1 MQIVTRDK
9 EMEML
14 PEKQAKMMKKKKDTK
29 CLLKMMLIFFKNAF
43 IKSTNGKF

>member
-14 PEKQAKMMKKKKDTK
+14 PEKQAKMMKKKRYKMSFKNDVNIFQK
-29 CLLKMMLIFFKNAF
+29 CLHKKY
-43 IKSTNGKF
+43 

>member
-14 PEKQAKMMKKKKDTK
+14 PEKQAKMMKKKKRYKMSFKNDVNIFQK
-29 CLLKMMLIFFKNAF
+29 CLHKKY
-43 IKSTNGKF
+43 